1 MIKLRGYKYRIYP
14 NKEQKDLLAK
24 TFGCVRWVW
33 NQNVAVFNSYNK
45 ESNPSPEF
53 KTSTEYRQEIDWLK
67 EVSAAAIQQKEKDFQ
82 EFKRQR
88 FSNTRKKSIGN
99 PSFKSKSNRQSFRL
113 PNQKISLYG
122 SKIRLE
128 KIGWIKM
135 VVDREIPCNSKILS
149 ATISKTPTDKYYAS
163 VLVEEIINYKPKTDR
178 HVGIDVGIKKF
189 AIQSDGIEISANKFF
204 RESQSKLRIA
214 QKHLSRK
221 KIGSNRRNKQR
232 LKVAKVHEKI
242 ANQRN
247 YFIQEYTTKLV
258 NEFDIIVIEDLNIS
272 GMVKNRRLSKSIS
285 DASWSSFFNTLRY
298 KCEWYGKSLVSVDRF
313 YASSKTCGSCGWKY
327 KDLKLS
333 ERTWACQECGEIHDR
348 DLNAAKNIERV
359 GVNALYNQSQS
370 ECKANLLVVCG
381 EAIKIK

>member
-1 MIKLRGYKYRIYP
+1 MIRLRAYKHRIYP
-14 NKEQKDLLAK
+14 NKEQIVLLAK

-45 ESNPSPEF
+45 ESNPNPEF
-53 KTSTEYRQEIDWLK
+53 KTSTEYRQEIEWLK
-67 EVSAAAIQQKEKDFQ
+67 EVSAAAIQQKENDFR
-82 EFKRQR
+82 EFKKQR
-88 FSNTRKKSIGN
+88 FSKTRKNSIGN

-128 KIGWIKM
+128 KIGWVKM
-135 VVDREIPCNSKILS
+135 VVDREIPGNSKILS

-163 VLVEEIINYKPKTDR
+163 VLVEEIINYKPKTDK

-189 AIQSDGIEISANKFF
+189 ATQSDGIEISANKFF
-204 RESQSKLRIA
+204 RESQSELRIA

-232 LKVAKVHEKI
+232 LKVAKIHEKI
-242 ANQRN
+242 ANQRKH
-247 YFIQEYTTKLV
+247 FIQEYTTKLV
-258 NEFDIIVIEDLNIS
+258 NEFDIIVIEDLNVS
-272 GMVKNRRLSKSIS
+272 GMVKNRRLSNSIS
-285 DASWSSFFNTLRY
+285 DASWSSFFDTLRY
-298 KCEWYGKSLVSVDRF
+298 KCEWYGKSLISVDRF

-348 DLNAAKNIERV
+348 DLNAAKNIQRV

-381 EAIKIK
+381 EAIKRK